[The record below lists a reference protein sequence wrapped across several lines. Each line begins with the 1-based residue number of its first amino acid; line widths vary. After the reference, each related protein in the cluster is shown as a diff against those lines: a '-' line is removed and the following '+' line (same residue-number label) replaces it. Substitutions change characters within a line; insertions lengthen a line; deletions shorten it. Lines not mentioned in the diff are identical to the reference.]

1 MTAVKPSDADRNV
14 LLARIRVAGCQ
25 ARLIAADI
33 EEVGMLLSAD
43 LISVSGALYWLR
55 ANGVLHLC
63 LTADEVEE
71 AATRPDSNTPAHSAK
86 RNRGSVKS
94 STSKQRKLT

>member
-33 EEVGMLLSAD
+33 EEVGALLSAGR
-43 LISVSGALYWLR
+43 ISPQGALYWLR
-55 ANGVLHLC
+55 QNGVLHLC
-63 LTADEVEE
+63 LTSDELEE
-71 AATRPDSNTPAHSAK
+71 AA
-86 RNRGSVKS
+86 
-94 STSKQRKLT
+94 